1 MPVGVLTRAT
11 LMAARIAAPVSK
23 NQWTQPVAALSEYTM
38 PPALPTNTRP
48 PAIVDCAFDCR
59 SLGKPNAHL
68 SFRRGTSAAVRPAIA
83 ASWKRV
89 LLVVTPHPFHRGP
102 VEGSNVPLSVHIA
115 RGGGDM
121 FGALANVLPVTN
133 SEMARRSARERP
145 AAIATI
151 GPNSSA
157 RSTRSGVMLRSTSR
171 LGARSRPPS
180 WHWAQL
186 AW

>member
-1 MPVGVLTRAT
+1 MPAGVLTRAT

-59 SLGKPNAHL
+59 SLGNPNAHL

-89 LLVVTPHPFHRGP
+89 LLVVTPHPFHLGP
-102 VEGSNVPLSVHIA
+102 DEGSNAPFSVHIA

-133 SEMARRSARERP
+133 SEMARRSASERP